1 MPAVDLSPNKTQ
13 VLVRRRSSLKKVTLT
28 IGLIALFL
36 IALAWYRGGI
46 QMIQLGL
53 IQAMKTLILVAPLLV
68 LAFGITGLLTGLLK
82 KETIKN
88 LLGREAGFKGILLG
102 AVAGAIMPGGPYV
115 FYPITVAFLV
125 GGADIGSLL
134 AFVAAKN
141 LWTITRI
148 PLEVALVGWH
158 VFVARYII
166 TLPFP
171 ILVGLL
177 GNLLFANTAENIR
190 TWLRQQGKTT

>member
-1 MPAVDLSPNKTQ
+1 
-13 VLVRRRSSLKKVTLT
+13 
-28 IGLIALFL
+28 
-36 IALAWYRGGI
+36 
-46 QMIQLGL
+46 MIQLGL
-53 IQAMKTLILVAPLLV
+53 IQAMKTITLVAPMLL

-115 FYPITVAFLV
+115 FYPITVAFLM

-158 VFVARYII
+158 VFVARFII

-177 GNLLFANTAENIR
+177 GNLLFPNTAENIR
-190 TWLRQQGKTT
+190 IWLQQQGKTSSEREVEP

>member
-1 MPAVDLSPNKTQ
+1 MVIQ
-13 VLVRRRSSLKKVTLT
+13 GLKHS
-28 IGLIALFL
+28 I
-36 IALAWYRGGI
+36 
-46 QMIQLGL
+46 
-53 IQAMKTLILVAPLLV
+53 KTLIMVLPLLL

-88 LLGREAGFKGILLG
+88 LLGREAGIKGILLG

-115 FYPITVAFLV
+115 FYPITVAFLM

-148 PLEVALVGWH
+148 PLEVALVGWQ
-158 VFVARYII
+158 VFFARFIV
-166 TLPFP
+166 TLVFP
-171 ILVGLL
+171 LLVGFL
-177 GNLLFANTAENIR
+177 GNLFFPHASENIR
-190 TWLRQQGKTT
+190 NWLRRNGKTASQRKVEP

>member
-1 MPAVDLSPNKTQ
+1 MVFQ
-13 VLVRRRSSLKKVTLT
+13 GLKHS
-28 IGLIALFL
+28 I
-36 IALAWYRGGI
+36 
-46 QMIQLGL
+46 
-53 IQAMKTLILVAPLLV
+53 KTLIVVLPLLL
-68 LAFGITGLLTGLLK
+68 LAFGITGLLQGLLK

-88 LLGREAGFKGILLG
+88 LLGREAGIKGILLG

-115 FYPITVAFLV
+115 FYPITVAFLM

-141 LWTITRI
+141 LWTLTRI

-158 VFVARYII
+158 VFIARFIV
-166 TLPFP
+166 TLVFP

-177 GNLLFANTAENIR
+177 GNFFFPHASESIR
-190 TWLRQQGKTT
+190 SWLGQREKSLGKER